1 MLLCT
6 SVWALGEERE
16 TMIIVANHSQICWVR
31 EHIGQSTVF
40 KNQLKGA
47 QMLAGNGRF

>member
-31 EHIGQSTVF
+31 EHIGQSAVF

-47 QMLAGNGRF
+47 QMLAGNGLF

>member
-16 TMIIVANHSQICWVR
+16 AMIIVTYHSQICWVR
-31 EHIGQSTVF
+31 EHIGQSAVF

-47 QMLAGNGRF
+47 QMLCFDGC